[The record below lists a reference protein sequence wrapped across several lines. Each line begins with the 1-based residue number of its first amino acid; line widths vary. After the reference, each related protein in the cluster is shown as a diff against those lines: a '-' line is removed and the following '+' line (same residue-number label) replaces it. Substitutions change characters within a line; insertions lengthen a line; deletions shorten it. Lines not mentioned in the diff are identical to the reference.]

1 MIDLH
6 AHVLPGIDDGPPD
19 LAGSVD
25 FARAAAAQGTTV
37 LAATPHLRGDYP
49 LVDVHRIGG
58 WCADLS
64 AQLPVEL
71 NLELVPASEVD
82 LMWAQDAS
90 DEELRLASF
99 GQRGTDL
106 LLETPYGLIPDNF
119 EELLFKVSVR
129 GYRVLLAHPERNQT
143 FQRDPERLKRIAQ
156 RGVLM
161 QITLPSVLARDK
173 SSRSRKLAFDLV
185 RGGMA
190 HNLASDSHSSGRF
203 RPPLLRAA
211 VRAFDEFAPSYA
223 EWMVTEAPAAILEGA
238 PLPRP
243 PRVEAP
249 KKRGLRLPGFG
260 RRQAG

>member
-1 MIDLH
+1 M
-6 AHVLPGIDDGPPD
+6 
-19 LAGSVD
+19 D

-37 LAATPHLRGDYP
+37 LAATPHLRNDYP
-49 LVDVHRIGG
+49 LVDVYRLGD
-58 WCADLS
+58 WCADLT
-64 AQLPVEL
+64 ARLPVDL
-71 NLELVPASEVD
+71 NLEVVPASEVD
-82 LMWAQDAS
+82 LMWAQDAT

-119 EELLFKVSVR
+119 EELLFNVSVR

-143 FQRDPERLKRIAQ
+143 FQRDPERLKRIAD
-156 RGVLM
+156 RGVLI

-185 RGGMA
+185 REGIA

-211 VRAFDEFAPSYA
+211 ARAFDEFAPSYA
-223 EWMVTEAPAAILEGA
+223 QWMVTEAPAAILAGA
-238 PLPRP
+238 PMPRP
-243 PRVEAP
+243 PRVDAP
-249 KKRGLRLPGFG
+249 KNKRGLRLPGFG
-260 RRQAG
+260 R